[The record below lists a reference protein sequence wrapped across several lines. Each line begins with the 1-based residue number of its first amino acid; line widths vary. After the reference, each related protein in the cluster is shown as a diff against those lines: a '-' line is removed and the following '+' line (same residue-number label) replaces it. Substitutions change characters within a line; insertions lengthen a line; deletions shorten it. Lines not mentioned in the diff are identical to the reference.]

1 MPDDTPRQ
9 PVSNPADVTALR
21 AIMARL
27 RDPANGCPWDVA
39 QSFATIAPYTIEE
52 AFEVADAIARGDLGA
67 LKDELGDLLFQVIFH
82 SRIAE
87 EAGQFGFDDVVTA
100 ICDKMVRRHP
110 HVFGDARV
118 ADAAAQTVAWEAIK
132 AAERAEAAQ
141 TRQGPASVLDN
152 IPAGLPAM
160 KQAEKLQKR
169 AARVGF
175 DWTEARDVI
184 GKVREEVEEVAAEFE
199 SNASTARI
207 ADELGDLLFACVNLA
222 RKAGVDPGMALRGAN
237 LKFDRRFRRIETF
250 LAAAGRTP
258 EQATLEEMEALWVQA
273 KIEERS
279 NG

>member
-1 MPDDTPRQ
+1 
-9 PVSNPADVTALR
+9 
-21 AIMARL
+21 
-27 RDPANGCPWDVA
+27 
-39 QSFATIAPYTIEE
+39 
-52 AFEVADAIARGDLGA
+52 
-67 LKDELGDLLFQVIFH
+67 
-82 SRIAE
+82 
-87 EAGQFGFDDVVTA
+87 
-100 ICDKMVRRHP
+100 
-110 HVFGDARV
+110 
-118 ADAAAQTVAWEAIK
+118 
-132 AAERAEAAQ
+132 
-141 TRQGPASVLDN
+141 
-152 IPAGLPAM
+152 
-160 KQAEKLQKR
+160 
-169 AARVGF
+169 
-175 DWTEARDVI
+175 TEARDVI